1 MIYGKYMGNIWEIY
15 GKYMG
20 IFHMLIFFGRKG
32 HLKHTPADS
41 TFRSLGA
48 MDLRRVRPHRWMSY
62 NLFRFVNYY
71 QVYLSELSG
80 G

>member
-1 MIYGKYMGNIWEIY
+1 MGNIWEIY
-15 GKYMG
+15 GNMSYVD
-20 IFHMLIFFGRKG
+20 FFRRKG

-62 NLFRFVNYY
+62 NLFRLVNYY